1 MGCLAEAPTYRPTF
15 VLFPNNQARW
25 DLLKTFL
32 VPSFFRILLYSTLR
46 SLPTPII
53 PIPPKMSNFDIPAR
67 PSNVGIL
74 GMEMY
79 FPKRVSG
86 DTISS
91 FPLLQLISTLV
102 VHF

>member
-1 MGCLAEAPTYRPTF
+1 
-15 VLFPNNQARW
+15 
-25 DLLKTFL
+25 
-32 VPSFFRILLYSTLR
+32 
-46 SLPTPII
+46 
-53 PIPPKMSNFDIPAR
+53 MSNFDIPAR

-91 FPLLQLISTLV
+91 FPLLQLISTPV